1 MEVGRWMYESVVQ
14 NVADA
19 RRDDGMQH
27 EGPVGQNGRCRRSE
41 KNVHDPSDVP
51 VYNP

>member
-1 MEVGRWMYESVVQ
+1 MQG
-14 NVADA
+14 VAGA

-27 EGPVGQNGRCRRSE
+27 EGHGGLNGRCRMSE